1 MRSLTRSNAQP
12 QISGLIYS
20 KAAELLLI
28 GLLLVFIYPFFFV
41 ISGTDPALPTAS
53 QSETKIVY
61 YLQMALPF
69 SCVAIALMCRGSGV
83 CLPIAIMSYASIC
96 LASTIW
102 SVEPYGTFKQASLM
116 FLYILAIAAVCQVL
130 DIGTFCKIIVKL
142 LVFLMLASVV
152 MAVAFP
158 NYGIHQVS
166 DSIHQDDHVG
176 RWRGVFAH
184 KNQLGAAA
192 SISVFTF
199 LFLPRLINASVGFRV
214 ICIGSAIVCLI
225 SAQSAGSWIAL
236 CMLLVYYWLIG
247 GVHASRSTLLLIVFG
262 VSAFAFTAF
271 SFFGEDLV
279 ALVGRDATF
288 SGRTYIWH
296 IVFDAV
302 WQKPLLGYGYY
313 AATVDFIRPL
323 LVGAM
328 GQAAVDAHNGYL
340 DVLLGTGIVGLALL
354 LFCISSVI
362 VIGIGRVKTSAT
374 ERDFFMLLVSFPIL
388 GLLSSFF
395 EVAAMSGVQDPLG
408 ALTFLSLTAVPL
420 YLRLDRSTYQWRTF
434 AEHTGSAA
442 RLFRTGRRG
451 TAR

>member
-1 MRSLTRSNAQP
+1 MRSLTMSNAHP

-20 KAAELLLI
+20 RVAELLFI

-41 ISGTDPALPTAS
+41 ISGTDPTIPIES
-53 QSETKIVY
+53 QSETKNVY

-69 SCVAIALMCRGSGV
+69 FCLVIALMCRGSGV
-83 CLPIAIMSYASIC
+83 CLPSAIMIYAGIC
-96 LASTIW
+96 LASTVW
-102 SVEPYGTFKQASLM
+102 SVDPYDTFKQASLV

-158 NYGIHQVS
+158 KYGIHQVN
-166 DSIHQDDHVG
+166 DSIHQDENVG

-199 LFLPRLINASVGFRV
+199 LFLRRLINVSVGFRV
-214 ICIGSAIVCLI
+214 ICIVAAIVCLI
-225 SAQSAGSWIAL
+225 CAQSANSWIAL

-247 GVHASRSTLLLIVFG
+247 AVRASRSTLMLIVVG
-262 VSAFAFTAF
+262 VSALAFTAF
-271 SFFGEDLV
+271 SFFSEDLV
-279 ALVGRDATF
+279 AVVGRDATF
-288 SGRTYIWH
+288 SGRTDIWR
-296 IVFDAV
+296 IVLDAI

-313 AATVDFIRPL
+313 AATADFMRPL
-323 LVGAM
+323 LVGEI
-328 GQAAVDAHNGYL
+328 GKAAVDAHNGYL
-340 DVLLGTGIVGLALL
+340 DVLLGTGIVGLVLL
-354 LFCISSVI
+354 LCCISSVI
-362 VIGIGRVKTSAT
+362 VIGIGRVKTSAP
-374 ERDFFMLLVSFPIL
+374 ERDFFMLLLSFPIL

-395 EVAAMSGVQDPLG
+395 EVAALSGVQDPLG
-408 ALTFLSLTAVPL
+408 ALTILSLTAIPL
-420 YLRLDRSTYQWRTF
+420 YLRFDRGTYQWTS
-434 AEHTGSAA
+434 AGHTGSAA
-442 RLFRTGRRG
+442 RLSVTGSGG